1 MFIKE
6 SKEQLQKNQKVSQ
19 LLLLAAKM
27 KRKIV
32 ICN

>member
-19 LLLLAAKM
+19 LLLLAVKM
-27 KRKIV
+27 KHKIV